1 MTLNPGVWWRCVG
14 RKLSPEQEKVR
25 KRGKGGG
32 GGGEIVCVC
41 VCMCVFVCLDFV
53 SKLFVSLFELSVW
66 EEHLPSFQVP
76 SDSKTVT
83 IAVYDADFL
92 AGQHV

>member
-1 MTLNPGVWWRCVG
+1 MS
-14 RKLSPEQEKVR
+14 KSKKER
-25 KRGKGGG
+25 KRGRGRRD
-32 GGGEIVCVC
+32 CVC
-41 VCMCVFVCLDFV
+41 VYVSMCMCVFVCLDFV
-53 SKLFVSLFELSVW
+53 SKLIVSLFELSVW

-76 SDSKTVT
+76 SDSKFCT